1 MSRSRNP
8 SGLSGLVV
16 IDKEL
21 GWTSHDVVAKLRG
34 MLRERRIGHA
44 GTLDPQAS
52 GLLLVGVGPATRLLR
67 YLQGSFKTYEGRI
80 QFGATTTTLDATG
93 EVTASFDMSG
103 LDPDAVRIRA
113 AAMLGES
120 LQIPP
125 MVSALK
131 VEGKRLHE
139 LARQGIEIEREA
151 RPITIESFD
160 LTPTDDELVWE
171 FSVRCSSGTYV
182 RSIAA
187 DLGSALGGGAHL
199 CALRRTRNDRFT
211 VEDATTLD
219 ALAIRLEQGEPASAL
234 VMPPSQML
242 GSLRALSIDEAQC
255 AIVGNGASLPA
266 PEDCSEGELLRILD
280 PLGELLGVYQC
291 KQGQLRADVVLPRTA
306 SV

>member
-8 SGLSGLVV
+8 SGLSGLIV

-80 QFGATTTTLDATG
+80 QFGATTSTLDAAG
-93 EVTASFDMSG
+93 EITASFDMSG
-103 LDPDAVRIRA
+103 LDPDDVRARA
-113 AAMLGES
+113 TEMLGDS
-120 LQIPP
+120 MQIPP

-131 VEGKRLHE
+131 VDGKRLHE
-139 LARQGIEIEREA
+139 LARQGIEIDREA

-160 LTPTDDELVWE
+160 LTPTDDELLWD
-171 FSVRCSSGTYV
+171 FRVRCSSGTYV
-182 RSIAA
+182 RSIAG
-187 DLGSALGGGAHL
+187 DLGAALGGGAHL
-199 CALRRTRNDRFT
+199 CALRRTRNDRFSID
-211 VEDATTLD
+211 DAVTLEE
-219 ALAIRLEQGEPASAL
+219 LAQRLNQGMPASEL
-234 VMPPSQML
+234 VMPPAQML
-242 GSLRALSIDEAQC
+242 ASLPAVSIDEAQC
-255 AIVGNGASLPA
+255 IIVGNGAALPA
-266 PEDCSEGELLRILD
+266 PAGCEEGMLLRILD
-280 PLGELLGVYQC
+280 PLGDLLGVYQC
-291 KQGQLRADVVLPRTA
+291 KGELLRADVVLPRTS